1 MKKYR
6 ILLEFNVQI
15 EDLVKVERE
24 QQAEETR
31 RELVALQQK
40 RLARVEEL
48 RKQEKLNQKGS

>member
-15 EDLVKVERE
+15 EDLVKVEKE

-40 RLARVEEL
+40 RLARAEEL
-48 RKQEKLNQKGS
+48 RKQNQKGS